1 MFKHTLI
8 SNNSDIFAYWNV
20 FQTITDVLSDWM
32 VNVESAW
39 E

>member
-1 MFKHTLI
+1 MFKHTLN
-8 SNNSDIFAYWNV
+8 SNTSDIFAYWHI